1 MDGVFAKLNIS
12 STGVRFGV
20 PRDGQKFSK
29 SQGILMEGETQKT
42 QKTMV
47 KQDFERLYR
56 PGN

>member
-42 QKTMV
+42 QKNNGEAG
-47 KQDFERLYR
+47 F
-56 PGN
+56 